1 MPRRTT
7 SGKIISALHLLSARP
22 RNYGCVASILTVAGE
37 IAPESEVE
45 LRILYSSLWPGG
57 SWKLSNAAWKF
68 SFGHAGEG
76 RVRKRHEAGEDS
88 KLKVTDSVSSRR
100 NIGQLPENSGQPSP
114 KTGWLPATL
123 RALRHRNFQIFFS
136 GQLVSL
142 IGTWMQSVAQSW
154 LVYRLTG
161 SSLLLGAA
169 GFASQIPVFL
179 VAPLGGIA
187 ADRFNR
193 QRVVIGTQI
202 SSMVLAFILAVLTLT
217 RTVQV
222 WHIFVLA
229 ALLGVVNAF
238 DIPARQS
245 FLVEMVG
252 KEDLMNAI
260 ALNSSMFNGAR
271 IIGPAIAGIL
281 VAKIGEGW
289 CFFANAVSYIAVII
303 GLLMMKVHSP
313 ARASM
318 ASPFE
323 HMMEGFRFVNRTAP
337 IRALLLLLGVVSL
350 VGMPYVVLMP
360 IFADQI
366 LHGGARG
373 LGILMGA
380 TGVGALLGALT
391 LAFREGVKGLGRWV
405 AWCSAGFGA
414 SLVVFAISHTFWI
427 SVILLFPVGYTI
439 MLQMACSNTLIQVMV
454 PDALRGRVMAVY
466 SMMFMGMAPIG
477 ALLGGA
483 LSDRLGAPLTV
494 AMGGIASIAGA
505 GWFGLQLPK
514 IRVEARRLIV
524 AQAVAGGEPAEM
536 TTQVVE
542 D

>member
-1 MPRRTT
+1 MSESRTPIEAPA
-7 SGKIISALHLLSARP
+7 SGVE
-22 RNYGCVASILTVAGE
+22 VASGRGSRWQAGM
-37 IAPESEVE
+37 
-45 LRILYSSLWPGG
+45 
-57 SWKLSNAAWKF
+57 
-68 SFGHAGEG
+68 
-76 RVRKRHEAGEDS
+76 
-88 KLKVTDSVSSRR
+88 
-100 NIGQLPENSGQPSP
+100 
-114 KTGWLPATL
+114 
-123 RALRHRNFQIFFS
+123 RALRHRNFQLFFS
-136 GQLVSL
+136 GQLISL
-142 IGTWMQSVAQSW
+142 IGTWMQSIAQSW

-161 SSLLLGAA
+161 SALLLGSV

-179 VAPLGGIA
+179 FAPLGGIA

-193 QRVVIGTQI
+193 RHVVIATQVG
-202 SSMVLAFILAVLTLT
+202 SMLLAFVLAGLTLFHK
-217 RTVQV
+217 VQV
-222 WHIFVLA
+222 WHVFVLA
-229 ALLGVVNAF
+229 SLLGVVNAF
-238 DIPARQS
+238 DIPGRQS
-245 FLVEMVG
+245 FLVDMVG

-271 IIGPAIAGIL
+271 VIGPAIAGIL

-303 GLLMMKVHSP
+303 GLLLMRVQRP
-313 ARASM
+313 VRALM

-323 HMMEGFRFVNRTAP
+323 HMMEGFRFVNQTAP

-360 IFADQI
+360 IFADQV

-405 AWCSAGFGA
+405 AWCCGGFGA
-414 SLVVFAISHTFWI
+414 SLIVFTISRSFWV
-427 SVILLFPVGYTI
+427 SVILLLPVGYFM
-439 MLQMACSNTLIQVMV
+439 MLQMSASNTLIQVMV

-483 LSDRLGAPLTV
+483 LAERLGAPVTV
-494 AMGGIASIAGA
+494 AIGGAASVAGA
-505 GWFGLQLPK
+505 CWFGLQLPK
-514 IRVEARRLIV
+514 IRVEARRLMV
-524 AQAVAGGEPAEM
+524 AQAVAGGEPSEM
-536 TTQVVE
+536 TAQAVE